1 MDCIHISV
9 FLWDTPCLNIKI
21 ERTLQSR
28 ILYKYVMNIPA
39 ATFHVS
45 SKNFNSHASD
55 LGGDDTTSSHIRIS
69 PYNINNVMIQRNDI
83 ETILRKADI
92 QIPVRD
98 VKLYQKALTHK
109 SYIKRILTMKTVCE
123 IPSRPLHGELEL
135 QDECYERLE
144 FLGDQITNS
153 IIVYYL
159 YTRFPNEQEGFLTK
173 IKTKLISTQ
182 FYARF
187 ARFLG
192 LSRFIIM
199 SRHVDEICN
208 GRNNDKILE
217 NVFESF
223 MGALFLDFSSMP
235 SVHTK
240 QLGLYSGPGYEI
252 CEKLVV
258 YLLNHLIDFDD
269 LTTNDTNYKDILLRY
284 YQSNFQIVPRYVEL
298 KVEGPTNNRIF
309 TMGVYDNN
317 NVVIAQGTASLKKK
331 AEQIASHEA
340 LKKFGYFKDT
350 S

>member
-1 MDCIHISV
+1 
-9 FLWDTPCLNIKI
+9 
-21 ERTLQSR
+21 
-28 ILYKYVMNIPA
+28 MNISGLILNVP
-39 ATFHVS
+39 
-45 SKNFNSHASD
+45 SKNILHMEDA
-55 LGGDDTTSSHIRIS
+55 TTITHTRLS
-69 PYNINNVMIQRNDI
+69 PYNMNNRMIERADI
-83 ETILRKADI
+83 ESILKKVGID
-92 QIPVRD
+92 IPVRD
-98 VKLYQKALTHK
+98 VKLYQKAMTHR
-109 SYIKRILTMKTVCE
+109 SYIKRVLSMKTVVE
-123 IPSRPLHGELEL
+123 IPAHPPHGELEL

-153 IIVYYL
+153 LIVYYL
-159 YTRFPNEQEGFLTK
+159 FTRFPNEQEGFLTK
-173 IKTKLISTQ
+173 VKTKLISTQ

-192 LSRFIIM
+192 LARYIIM
-199 SRHVDEICN
+199 SRHVDEICS

-235 SVHTK
+235 SIHTK

-258 YLLNHLIDFDD
+258 YLLNNLIDFDD

-309 TMGVYDNN
+309 TMGVYDKNG
-317 NVVIAQGTASLKKK
+317 VVIAQGTANLKKK
-331 AEQIASHEA
+331 AEQLASYEA
-340 LKKFGYFKDT
+340 LKHFGYFQEK
-350 S
+350 

>member
-1 MDCIHISV
+1 
-9 FLWDTPCLNIKI
+9 
-21 ERTLQSR
+21 
-28 ILYKYVMNIPA
+28 MNIPE
-39 ATFHVS
+39 ATFHLP
-45 SKNFNSHASD
+45 SKSMNE
-55 LGGDDTTSSHIRIS
+55 DTTTPSHNRIS
-69 PYNINNVMIQRNDI
+69 PYNIRNIMIERHDI
-83 ETILRKADI
+83 ETILQKANI

-98 VKLYQKALTHK
+98 VKLYQRAMTHK
-109 SYIKRILTMKTVCE
+109 SYIKRVLTMKAPFE
-123 IPSRPLHGELEL
+123 IPHRPPHGELEL

-192 LSRFIIM
+192 LARFIII
-199 SRHVDEICN
+199 SRHVDDVCN

-235 SVHTK
+235 SLYTK

-258 YLLNHLIDFDD
+258 YLLNQLIDFDD

-284 YQSNFQIVPRYVEL
+284 YQSNFQTVPRYVEL

-309 TMGVYDNN
+309 TMGVYDRNG
-317 NVVIAQGTASLKKK
+317 VVVAQGTANLKKK
-331 AEQIASHEA
+331 AEQIASHNA
-340 LKKFGYFKDT
+340 LQYFGYFSET
-350 S
+350 TERP